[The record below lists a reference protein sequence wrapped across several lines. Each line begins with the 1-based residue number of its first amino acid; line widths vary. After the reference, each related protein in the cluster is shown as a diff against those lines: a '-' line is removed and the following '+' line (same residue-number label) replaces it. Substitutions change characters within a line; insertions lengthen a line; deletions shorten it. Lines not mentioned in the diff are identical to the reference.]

1 MHAHTY
7 TYTHTH
13 TYTHIHAQPLFLV
26 LHMAPHVCPTAIL
39 LGHLKLSHDKIKHA
53 ILACDTRML
62 SEQHL
67 QQLETFAPDSKEVHP
82 ISEL

>member
-7 TYTHTH
+7 THIHTH
-13 TYTHIHAQPLFLV
+13 TYTHNHYFLAP
-26 LHMAPHVCPTAIL
+26 HMAPHVCPTAIL

-67 QQLETFAPDSKEVHP
+67 QQLETFAPDSKEVHT
-82 ISEL
+82 ISKL